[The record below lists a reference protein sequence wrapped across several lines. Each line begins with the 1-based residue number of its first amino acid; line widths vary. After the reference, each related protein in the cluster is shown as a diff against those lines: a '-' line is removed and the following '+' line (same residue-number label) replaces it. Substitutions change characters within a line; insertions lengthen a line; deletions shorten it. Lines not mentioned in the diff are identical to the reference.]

1 MLRPYTSR
9 TALSTV
15 AVPRE
20 LVQRQRAPAG
30 ARECA
35 HLTPERAAA
44 HPRDTERE
52 RPPDQVVA
60 KHLGA
65 GWTHTRSSLAVASHR
80 AAATGATLEVR
91 RRSTPPPAAFQGR
104 DHATDSGGPRDG
116 AGGRRRGSTRIGRK
130 DVSTSCR

>member
-30 ARECA
+30 ARERA
-35 HLTPERAAA
+35 HLAAERAAA

-60 KHLGA
+60 KHWRRHLSIHEEEPNPA
-65 GWTHTRSSLAVASHR
+65 PDFR
-80 AAATGATLEVR
+80 ATTCSRFR
-91 RRSTPPPAAFQGR
+91 RPAR
-104 DHATDSGGPRDG
+104 CRKG
-116 AGGRRRGSTRIGRK
+116 AGGA
-130 DVSTSCR
+130 